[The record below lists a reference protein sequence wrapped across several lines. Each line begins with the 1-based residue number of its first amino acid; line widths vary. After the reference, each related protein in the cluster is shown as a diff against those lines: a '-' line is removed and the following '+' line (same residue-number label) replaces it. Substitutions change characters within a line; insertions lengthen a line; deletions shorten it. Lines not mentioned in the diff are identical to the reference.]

1 VVLFLAAL
9 ALLLAGGC
17 SAPALR
23 RAPRWAMA
31 IGAGSAI
38 TACAMGLLAAVRV
51 LLGAP
56 SVSLHLA
63 WSVPYGAFSVAIDPL
78 SAFFLVP
85 AFALPA
91 LAAVYGA
98 EYMEPA
104 DAASWFFFNLLVA
117 SMALVLAAR
126 NAVLFLVGWE
136 AMALASFFLVTWEDD
151 DADAR
156 DAGWTYMVASH
167 LGTAWLLA
175 LFVLL
180 GHGAGAL
187 DFDRFTPAAGAGL
200 LFVMA
205 LVGFGT
211 KAGLMPL
218 HVWLPEAHPA
228 APSHVSALMS
238 GVMITT
244 GIYGLLRT
252 LTFIEPLPGW
262 AGWLL
267 VAVGSTSAVV
277 GVLLALAQHDLKRLL
292 AYSTV
297 ENAGIIA
304 LAIGLALVGL
314 HAGSSSLT
322 VLGLAGALF
331 HVLNHAFAKG
341 LLFLA
346 AGAVAQSARSRRM
359 DTLGGLLTR
368 MPSTGLAFAVAAVAV
383 SGLPPLNGFASEVV
397 VYLGALRAATSTAT
411 ASAVAGFITIAT
423 LALVGGVAAACF
435 AKAFGVTF
443 LGLPR
448 SDRAA
453 DATEPGPCMRT
464 PMRLLAVA
472 CVGLAAAAP
481 LVVVRL
487 APVVVQLAA
496 LPIDAVRTE
505 LAAASR
511 TLAPLSACAVAMLA
525 VALVAT
531 AVRARLLARRS
542 VTVGPTWDCGYA
554 TSSARLQYTGSSF
567 VQPLADLFT
576 PLTGTRRHLAPAVG
590 FFPQAASFASE
601 TPDPCRERVY
611 RPVFTGLER
620 TLAPLRWL
628 QHGRVQLYV
637 LYIAFTLIVLL
648 VWKLGEP

>member
-1 VVLFLAAL
+1 
-9 ALLLAGGC
+9 
-17 SAPALR
+17 
-23 RAPRWAMA
+23 
-31 IGAGSAI
+31 
-38 TACAMGLLAAVRV
+38 
-51 LLGAP
+51 
-56 SVSLHLA
+56 
-63 WSVPYGAFSVAIDPL
+63 
-78 SAFFLVP
+78 
-85 AFALPA
+85 
-91 LAAVYGA
+91 
-98 EYMEPA
+98 
-104 DAASWFFFNLLVA
+104 
-117 SMALVLAAR
+117 
-126 NAVLFLVGWE
+126 VLFLVGWE
-136 AMALASFFLVTWEDD
+136 TMALASFFLVTWEDD
-151 DADAR
+151 DADVR

-180 GHGAGAL
+180 SHGAGTL
-187 DFDRFTPAAGAGL
+187 DFDAFTPAAGAGL
-200 LFVMA
+200 LFVVA

-252 LTFIEPLPGW
+252 LTFLGPLPAW

-304 LAIGLALVGL
+304 LGIGLALVGL
-314 HAGSSSLT
+314 RAGSPSLA

-346 AGAVAQSARSRRM
+346 AGALARGAHTRRI
-359 DTLGGLLTR
+359 DALGGLLTR
-368 MPSTGLAFAVAAVAV
+368 MPGTGLAFVVAAVAV
-383 SGLPPLNGFASEVV
+383 CGLPPLNGFASEVV
-397 VYLGALRAATSTAT
+397 VYLGALRAATSTLT
-411 ASAVAGFITIAT
+411 ASAVAGFITVAT
-423 LALVGGVAAACF
+423 LSLVGGVGAACF

-453 DATEPGPCMRT
+453 EATEPGPCVRT
-464 PMRLLAVA
+464 AMRLLVVA
-472 CVGLAAAAP
+472 CVALTAAAP
-481 LVVVRL
+481 LLVVQL
-487 APVVVQLAA
+487 APVVVQLAG
-496 LPIDAVRTE
+496 LPIDAVRSE
-505 LAAASR
+505 LAAAAR
-511 TLAPLSACAVAMLA
+511 TLAPLSACAVALLA
-525 VALVAT
+525 LALVAT

-542 VTVGPTWDCGYA
+542 VIVGPTWDCGYSA
-554 TSSARLQYTGSSF
+554 SSARLQYTGSSF
-567 VQPLADLFT
+567 AQPLADLFT
-576 PLTGTRRHLAPAVG
+576 PMTGTRRRLAPAVG
-590 FFPQAASFASE
+590 FFPQAASFTSE

-611 RPVFTGLER
+611 RPVFAALER

-637 LYIAFTLIVLL
+637 LYIALTLLVLL
-648 VWKLGEP
+648 VWKLGAT

>member
-1 VVLFLAAL
+1 MVLFLTAL
-9 ALLLAGGC
+9 ALLIAGGC
-17 SAPALR
+17 SAPVLR
-23 RAPRWAMA
+23 RAPWWATA
-31 IGAGSAI
+31 VGAGSAI
-38 TACAMGLLAAVRV
+38 TACTMGLLAAARV

-56 SVSLHLA
+56 SAWLHVA
-63 WSVPYGAFSVAIDPL
+63 WSVPYGTFSVAIDPL

-85 AFALPA
+85 AFALSA

-98 EYMEPA
+98 EYVERA
-104 DAASWFFFNLLVA
+104 DATSWFFFNLLVA
-117 SMALVLAAR
+117 SIALVIVAR

-136 AMALASFFLVTWEDD
+136 AMALASFFLVTWEDE
-151 DADAR
+151 DADVR

-187 DFDRFTPAAGAGL
+187 DFDGFTPAAGAGL

-205 LVGFGT
+205 VVGFGT

-244 GIYGLLRT
+244 GFYGLLRT
-252 LTFIEPLPGW
+252 LTFLGPLPAW

-267 VAVGSTSAVV
+267 VAVGSTSALV
-277 GVLLALAQHDLKRLL
+277 GVALALVQHDLKRLL

-304 LAIGLALVGL
+304 LGIGLALVGL
-314 HAGSSSLT
+314 RAGSPSIT

-346 AGAVAQSARSRRM
+346 AGAVARSARSRRI
-359 DTLGGLLTR
+359 DALGGLLRR
-368 MPSTGLAFAVAAVAV
+368 MPGTGLAFVVAAVAV
-383 SGLPPLNGFASEVV
+383 CGLPPLNGFASEAV
-397 VYLGALRAATSTAT
+397 VYLGALRATTSPAT
-411 ASAVAGFITIAT
+411 ASAVAGFMTIAV

-448 SDRAA
+448 SDRAG
-453 DATEPGPCMRT
+453 DATEPGPCMGT
-464 PMRLLAVA
+464 PIRVLAVA
-472 CVGLAAAAP
+472 CVALAAAAP
-481 LVVVRL
+481 LLVVRL
-487 APVVVQLAA
+487 SPIIVQVAA
-496 LPIDAVRTE
+496 LPADAVRTE
-505 LAAASR
+505 LAGASR
-511 TLAPLSACAVAMLA
+511 MLAPVGACAVAVLA
-525 VALVAT
+525 LTLVAT

-542 VTVGPTWDCGYA
+542 VIAGPTWDCGYA
-554 TSSARLQYTGSSF
+554 ASSVRLQYTGSSF
-567 VQPLADLFT
+567 AQPLADLFT
-576 PLTGTRRHLAPAVG
+576 PLTGTRRRLAPPVG
-590 FFPQAASFASE
+590 FFPEAASFASE

-611 RPVFTGLER
+611 RPVFAGLER
-620 TLAPLRWL
+620 TVAPLRWL

-637 LYIAFTLIVLL
+637 LYIAFTLLVLL
-648 VWKLGEP
+648 VWKLGEA